1 MPTSRSDSA
10 PRSTFP
16 QPLDRVAIA
25 WMIGL
30 SLLIAVALWNGDHT
44 APRVRGFSWQD
55 KQVGSEDAAF
65 ILTFSRPMDHA
76 SVEKNLQVQSALP
89 NQGQPPLPG
98 RVSWSGRRM
107 AYTLNAPAPYGNAF
121 QVTLQNATDRLNQG
135 TPVQPFK
142 GQFSSRDRVF
152 AYIGV
157 EGEEEGRLILFNVT
171 QTQNQKQVLTP
182 PGMVVTEFKPYP
194 GGDRILFAATDRN
207 DRSQGLLEQKLYSV
221 ATGIRVKAPVQLDAP
236 GSEPINNSFGQ
247 PAGKVDLVLDSTG
260 YQNLKFDLSANG
272 QVIVVQ
278 RVNRKDPADFGP
290 WILKVGEK
298 PQPLKG
304 EPGGDFLIT
313 PDSNSLAIAQGQ
325 GLAILPLQPDA
336 KPLTFLPKFGTVLS
350 FSRDGTLA
358 TMLKFNTDNTRS
370 LFLIDTQGTQKELFR
385 TTGSIL
391 SAQFDPTRQVLYCLL
406 TKLETGGDLYQEQP
420 YLAAIDLKTSKLSP
434 LAILPIQPD
443 IQVSLSPDGMAILLD
458 QTTRKTASPEEKL
471 RDSTGKAIASSRL
484 WLLPLDP
491 ANPTAKPQPVDLPLP
506 GLRPRWLP

>member
-1 MPTSRSDSA
+1 MPTSPRSDSA
-10 PRSTFP
+10 ARSLFP
-16 QPLDRVAIA
+16 QALDRMAMLWIVV
-25 WMIGL
+25 L
-30 SLLIAVALWNGDHT
+30 SLLIGGLLWSGDHT

-76 SVEKNLQVQSALP
+76 SVEKNLKV
-89 NQGQPPLPG
+89 QPPLPG
-98 RVSWSGRRM
+98 RISWAGRRM

-121 QVTLQNATDRLNQG
+121 QVSLQDANDRLQQG
-135 TPVQPFK
+135 NAIQPFN
-142 GQFSSRDRVF
+142 GQFKSRDRSF

-157 EGEEEGRLILFNVT
+157 VGEEEGRLILFNVT
-171 QTQNQKQVLTP
+171 QAQNQKQLLTP
-182 PGMVVTEFKPYP
+182 PELVVTEFKSYP
-194 GGDRILFAATDRN
+194 GGDRILFAATERN
-207 DRSQGLLEQKLYSV
+207 NRSQGLLEQKLYTVS
-221 ATGIRVKAPVQLDAP
+221 TGIRVKAPAQLGAADPAA
-236 GSEPINNSFGQ
+236 ESFGS
-247 PAGKVDLVLDSTG
+247 PLGKVELVLDSTN

-272 QVIVVQ
+272 EVIVVQ
-278 RVNRKDPADFGP
+278 RVSRKDPADFGP
-290 WILKVGEK
+290 WILKAGQP

-313 PDSNSLAIAQGQ
+313 PDSSSLAIAQGQ
-325 GLAILPLQPDA
+325 GLAILPLQPDS
-336 KPLTFLPKFGTVLS
+336 KPLNFLPKFGTVLS

-370 LFLIDTQGTQKELFR
+370 LFLVDTQGTQKELFR

-406 TKLETGGDLYQEQP
+406 TELKTGGDLYQEQP
-420 YLAAIDLKTSKLSP
+420 YLATIDVKTSKLSP

-443 IQVSLSPDGMAILLD
+443 IQVSLSPDGLAILLD
-458 QTTRKTASPEEKL
+458 QTTQKKAGPEEKL

-484 WLLPLDP
+484 WLLPLNP
-491 ANPTAKPQPVDLPLP
+491 ADPTAKLQPVDLPLL

>member
-1 MPTSRSDSA
+1 MPTSSRSDAA
-10 PRSTFP
+10 PRSAFP
-16 QPLDRVAIA
+16 QALDRVAIA
-25 WMIGL
+25 WMVGL
-30 SLLIAVALWNGDHT
+30 SLLIGVLLWNGDHT

-55 KQVGSEDAAF
+55 RQVGAEDAAF

-76 SVEKNLQVQSALP
+76 SVEKNLQVQ
-89 NQGQPPLPG
+89 PPLPG
-98 RVSWSGRRM
+98 RVSWAGRRM
-107 AYTLNAPAPYGNAF
+107 AYTLNAPAPYGVAF
-121 QVTLQNATDRLNQG
+121 QVALQNASDRLNQG
-135 TPVQPFK
+135 NPIQPFK

-157 EGEEEGRLILFNVT
+157 AGEEEGRLMLFNVT
-171 QTQNQKQVLTP
+171 QSQNQKQVLTP
-182 PGMVVTEFKPYP
+182 PELVVTEFKPYP
-194 GGDRILFAATDRN
+194 GGDRILFSATARN

-221 ATGIRVKAPVQLDAP
+221 STGIRVKAPAQLDAQ
-236 GSEPINNSFGQ
+236 STQPIADSFGQ
-247 PAGKVDLVLDSTG
+247 PVGKVDLVLDSTD

-278 RVNRKDPADFGP
+278 RVSRKDPADFGP
-290 WILKVGEK
+290 WILRVGEK

-350 FSRDGTLA
+350 FAKDGTLA

-370 LFLIDTQGTQKELFR
+370 LFLVDSQGTQKELFR

-406 TKLETGGDLYQEQP
+406 TELKTGGDLYQEQP

-434 LAILPIQPD
+434 LAVLPMQPD

-458 QTTRKTASPEEKL
+458 QTTQKKASPEEKL

-484 WLLPLDP
+484 WLLPLNP
-491 ANPTAKPQPVDLPLP
+491 ADPTAKLQPVDLPLP